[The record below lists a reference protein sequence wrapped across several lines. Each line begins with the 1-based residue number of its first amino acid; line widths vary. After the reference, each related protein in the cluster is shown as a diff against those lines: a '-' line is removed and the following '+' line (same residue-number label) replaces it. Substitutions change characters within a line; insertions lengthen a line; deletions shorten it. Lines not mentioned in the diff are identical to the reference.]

1 MSICKARLT
10 GLALA
15 MSVCVSVAGGSEIN
29 SAYEATG
36 IAHQP
41 TGKFVD
47 AVVGSGRLTIQGYDV
62 TPQAASTP
70 TALLIESTLS
80 RQLYKTATACV
91 NFTGI
96 KWPLYQPYIEGTITP
111 QNLSSTS
118 DPNVVEVQ
126 FNTQVTIVQTALPT
140 VAPPTTSADGVSLT
154 CVICQPADC
163 TSSVPC
169 PNTAD
174 GPFMLRQGQDTTQK
188 SRQVMTSYVGYAKI
202 DHTEPVKV
210 IIGLST
216 LKGTQGNACFGTL
229 VLRTR

>member
-1 MSICKARLT
+1 MSICKVRLT

-41 TGKFVD
+41 TGKFGD
-47 AVVGSGRLTIQGYDV
+47 SVVGSGRLTPQNYDV

-70 TALLIESTLS
+70 TSLLIESTLS
-80 RQLYKTATACV
+80 RQLYTTATGCAT
-91 NFTGI
+91 FTGI
-96 KWPLYQPYIEGTITP
+96 QWPSYQPYIQATITP
-111 QNLSSTS
+111 QNLSSAS
-118 DPNVVEVQ
+118 DPNVIEVQ
-126 FNTQVTIVQTALPT
+126 FSTQVTISPSALPT
-140 VAPPTTSADGVSLT
+140 VTPPANSADGVSLT
-154 CVICQPADC
+154 CLICQPADC
-163 TSSVPC
+163 SSSTPC
-169 PNTAD
+169 PNTAA

-188 SRQVMTSYVGYAKI
+188 GRQIMTSYVGYAKI

-210 IIGLST
+210 IIGVST
-216 LKGTQGNACFGTL
+216 LKGTPGNACFGNL